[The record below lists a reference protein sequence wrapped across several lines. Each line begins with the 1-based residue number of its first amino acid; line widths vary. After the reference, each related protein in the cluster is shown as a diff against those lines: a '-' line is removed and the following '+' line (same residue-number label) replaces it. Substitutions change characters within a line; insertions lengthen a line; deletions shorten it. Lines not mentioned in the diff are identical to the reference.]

1 MPGYKYY
8 QKCCV
13 LGRVRRQ
20 NEPDPWLSQPDSMF
34 GEDTL
39 NISTYPRA
47 YAPAPCAAAC
57 NPFKNSPG
65 TYATWCKQ
73 HAATVA
79 ARKAPVP
86 PPGFRTTVVKSK
98 LPKPLTTG
106 QLHQGQVKK
115 VVGTLDTERG
125 MRTPLKQLDDALNG
139 VTSPLTFIAIIGQ
152 HGLWSNL
159 WSGSAT

>member
-1 MPGYKYY
+1 M
-8 QKCCV
+8 
-13 LGRVRRQ
+13 L
-20 NEPDPWLSQPDSMF
+20 
-34 GEDTL
+34 
-39 NISTYPRA
+39 RA
-47 YAPAPCAAAC
+47 LRAAC

-73 HAATVA
+73 HVATVG

-115 VVGTLDTERG
+115 VVGTLDTREGCER
-125 MRTPLKQLDDALNG
+125 P
-139 VTSPLTFIAIIGQ
+139 
-152 HGLWSNL
+152 
-159 WSGSAT
+159 